1 MKMETEI
8 SQRCSLDDSFIPA
21 EEGRKVCQ
29 RREEA
34 TPTSQRERKDKRNTA
49 VIAKIKKKRESV
61 FRNKRG
67 QGKSR
72 CKESGEIKTDHVDP
86 ERPAIYVAQSR
97 TPDSNRA
104 FITPEKPTMARKP
117 PPEPAMAITG
127 TCNTHTEE
135 GKERVI
141 M

>member
-1 MKMETEI
+1 MKTETEI

-29 RREEA
+29 RREES
-34 TPTSQRERKDKRNTA
+34 TPESQRESMDKTNKA
-49 VIAKIKKKRESV
+49 VIAKMK
-61 FRNKRG
+61 RNKRG
-67 QGKSR
+67 QGKRR

-127 TCNTHTEE
+127 TCNTRTHTHT
-135 GKERVI
+135 
-141 M
+141 